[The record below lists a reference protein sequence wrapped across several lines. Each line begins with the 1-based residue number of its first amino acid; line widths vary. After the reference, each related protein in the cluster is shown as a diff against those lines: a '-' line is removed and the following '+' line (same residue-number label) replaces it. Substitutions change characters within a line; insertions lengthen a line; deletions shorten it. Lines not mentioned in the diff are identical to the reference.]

1 MLPLFLNLAG
11 RPVVVVGTGPV
22 AESKQRL
29 LAAAGA
35 AVSAVDP
42 DEFRDERLDG
52 VWLVVTAADA
62 DVNARVA
69 RAAEAR
75 RIFVNAADDPAHATA
90 YLSGVVERDGVTVAI
105 STDGAAPGLT
115 GLLREALDALLPG
128 DLGRWLEE
136 AKRQRVIWRRDGVPL
151 AERRPL
157 LLEALN
163 RLYPNA
169 AEAAAK

>member
-22 AESKQRL
+22 AESKRRL
-29 LAAAGA
+29 LWAAGA
-35 AVSAVDP
+35 AVTIVDP
-42 DEFRDERLDG
+42 HDFRDEQLDG
-52 VWLVVTAADA
+52 AWLVVTAADA

-75 RIFVNAADDPAHATA
+75 RVFVNAADDPAHATA
-90 YLSGVVERDGVTVAI
+90 YLTGVVERDGVTVAF
-105 STDGAAPGLT
+105 STEGAAPGLT

-128 DLGRWLEE
+128 DVGQWLEE
-136 AKRQRVIWRRDGVPL
+136 AKRQRAIWRRDGVPL
-151 AERRPL
+151 AERRPI

-163 RLYPNA
+163 RLYPKGV
-169 AEAAAK
+169 EASAK